1 MKPDYVIIQA
11 KLVIKKLLVEILMAK
26 IDFLSRQLTN

>member
-11 KLVIKKLLVEILMAK
+11 KLAIKKLLVEILMAK